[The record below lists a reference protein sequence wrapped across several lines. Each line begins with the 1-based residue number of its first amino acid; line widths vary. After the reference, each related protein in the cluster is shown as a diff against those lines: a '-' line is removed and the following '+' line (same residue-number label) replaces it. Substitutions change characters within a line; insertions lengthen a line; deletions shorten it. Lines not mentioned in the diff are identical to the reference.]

1 MLSAYANKTEKDN
14 QICTVGNKKQQQT
27 KKRVG
32 SSIHVSHCRLSV
44 EALHYSFPIDFL
56 FFLIFV
62 FVFHLS
68 LCGSVLE
75 NFQDLT
81 PLPSASSVAYRSVFF
96 FTGENMKPFIA
107 LKQKANNLKF
117 TIAYPIFFFRTM

>member
-44 EALHYSFPIDFL
+44 EALHYSFPIDFC
-56 FFLIFV
+56 FV
-62 FVFHLS
+62 FSQFCFFFPSVPLWERAGKFSGFDAPSFGFLGRLS
-68 LCGSVLE
+68 L
-75 NFQDLT
+75 
-81 PLPSASSVAYRSVFF
+81 RFF
-96 FTGENMKPFIA
+96 FFHWRKYETFYCVETKS
-107 LKQKANNLKF
+107 K
-117 TIAYPIFFFRTM
+117 